1 MESEL
6 AALLISGALFAT
18 VAVSLLSTKVSNSL
32 IALFYASVVLG
43 VAFTVYGDGLL
54 GLLTMI
60 TFAGAIS
67 VLLLS
72 VVLIT
77 GESKLGLGARKMAL
91 WAVPVAA
98 LIGGVSILA
107 VFSGQ
112 AGGLA
117 STDSSLGVLNF
128 LWTLRPWDLLILMV
142 VFAGGMVAIVSLL
155 GGEEQVGR

>member
-1 MESEL
+1 M
-6 AALLISGALFAT
+6 ALLISGALFVT
-18 VAVSLLSTKVSNSL
+18 VAASLLSSKVSNSL
-32 IALFYASVVLG
+32 IALFYASIVLG
-43 VAFTVYGDGLL
+43 VGFTVYGDGLL

-77 GESKLGLGARKMAL
+77 GESKLDLGARKLAL
-91 WAVPVAA
+91 GAVPLIAA
-98 LIGGVSILA
+98 IAGVSLLA

-117 STDSSLGVLNF
+117 TSDSSLAVLSF
-128 LWTLRPWDLLILMV
+128 LWTLRQWDLLILIV
-142 VFAGGMVAIVSLL
+142 VFGAAMVGIVSLL
-155 GGEEQVGR
+155 GRED

>member
-1 MESEL
+1 LESEL
-6 AALLISGALFAT
+6 VALLISGALFVT
-18 VAVSLLSTKVSNSL
+18 VAASLLSSKVSNSL
-32 IALFYASVVLG
+32 ISLFYASIVLG
-43 VAFTVYGDGLL
+43 VGFTVYGDGLL

-77 GESKLGLGARKMAL
+77 GESKLDLGARKLAL
-91 WAVPVAA
+91 GAVPLAA
-98 LIGGVSILA
+98 AIGGISLVV

-117 STDSSLGVLNF
+117 SSDSSLAVLSF
-128 LWTLRPWDLLILMV
+128 LWTLRPWDLLILIV
-142 VFAGGMVAIVSLL
+142 VFAAAMVAIVSLL
-155 GGEEQVGR
+155 GKED